1 MQLHANAAL
10 SLNKR
15 LVLARRVVEEGWTL
29 TKAAEAAEVSV
40 RTTRKWVRRH
50 RAEGE
55 AGLLDRSS
63 RPHSSP
69 TATSEQRVQLI
80 ASLRATRMTGA
91 EIAEVLAMP
100 ITTVQGILTR
110 IGLGKR
116 SRLDAE
122 HAVRYE
128 RSRPGE
134 LLHVDVKKLGRI
146 ERGAGRRVTGRKHYT
161 PRRGPHGAQRNT
173 VGWEFC
179 HVAIDDFSR
188 LAYVEVLGDERAA
201 TAIGFLR
208 RALCFFA
215 AHGIKV
221 ERVMTDNGSAYV
233 SVAHALACRALGIRH
248 LRTRPRRPQT
258 NGKAERFIRTMLE
271 GWAYGRIYSSSKER
285 TDALGGW
292 LDFYNRRRPH
302 GALGRQPPVSRL
314 GGNNLLGSY
323 TYPARELRQPAR
335 LQPFAGSASSDSPM
349 QISIGSS
356 CVLAQLGFRRQ
367 ITTPL
372 SR

>member
-1 MQLHANAAL
+1 MKLHGNAEL

-15 LVLARRVVEEGWTL
+15 RRLVRRVEDGWTL

-40 RTTRKWVRRH
+40 RTARKWVGRH

-55 AGLLDRSS
+55 PGLLDRSS

-69 TATSEQRVQLI
+69 SATPEQRVQLI
-80 ASLRATRMTGA
+80 VLLRRSTRMTGA

-100 ITTVQGILTR
+100 VTTVQGILTR
-110 IGLGKR
+110 IGLGR
-116 SRLDAE
+116 RYRLDSE
-122 HAVRYE
+122 RIIRYE

-134 LLHVDVKKLGRI
+134 LVHIDIKKLGRI
-146 ERGAGRRVTGRKHYT
+146 ERGAGKRVTGRPHYN
-161 PRRGPHGAQRNT
+161 PRRGPRGAVRNT

-188 LAYVEVLGDERAA
+188 LAYVEVLEDERAV
-201 TAIGFLR
+201 TAVGFLR
-208 RALCFFA
+208 RALAFFA
-215 AHGIKV
+215 THGIAV

-233 SVAHALACRALGIRH
+233 SVAHALACRALGVRH

-258 NGKAERFIRTMLE
+258 NGKAERFIRTMLD
-271 GWAYGRIYSSSKER
+271 GWAYGRIYGSSRER
-285 TDALGGW
+285 RQALDPW

-302 GALGRQPPVSRL
+302 GALGRQPPVTRL

-323 TYPARELRQPAR
+323 T
-335 LQPFAGSASSDSPM
+335 
-349 QISIGSS
+349 
-356 CVLAQLGFRRQ
+356 
-367 ITTPL
+367 
-372 SR
+372 

>member
-1 MQLHANAAL
+1 MRLHGNAEL

-15 LVLARRVVEEGWTL
+15 RRLVGRVQHEDWTL
-29 TKAAEAAEVSV
+29 TRAAEAAEVSV
-40 RTTRKWVRRH
+40 KTARKWVQRYRR
-50 RAEGE
+50 EGE

-69 TATSEQRVQLI
+69 NATSEQRVTVI
-80 ASLRATRMTGA
+80 ALLRRGTRMTGA
-91 EIAEVLAMP
+91 EIAEVLQMP

-116 SRLDAE
+116 SRLDQE
-122 HAVRYE
+122 HVVRYE

-146 ERGAGRRVTGRKHYT
+146 ERGAGHRVTGRRHYN
-161 PRRGPHGAQRNT
+161 RRRVDREGRERNT

-188 LAYVEVLGDERAA
+188 LAYVEVLADERAS

-208 RALCFFA
+208 RAVRFYA
-215 AHGIKV
+215 AHGVAV
-221 ERVMTDNGSAYV
+221 ERVLTDNGSAYV
-233 SVAHALACRALGIRH
+233 SIAHAVACRSLGIRH

-258 NGKAERFIRTMLE
+258 NGKAERFIRTLLG
-271 GWAYGRIYSSSKER
+271 GWAYGRIYGSSAER
-285 TDALGGW
+285 REALAPW
-292 LDFYNRRRPH
+292 LEFYNRRRPH
-302 GALGRQPPVSRL
+302 GALGRHPPISRI

-323 TYPARELRQPAR
+323 
-335 LQPFAGSASSDSPM
+335 S
-349 QISIGSS
+349 
-356 CVLAQLGFRRQ
+356 
-367 ITTPL
+367 
-372 SR
+372 